1 MTDYASFL
9 VNPLNVEIVGHR
21 LFAEE
26 RARSAHDDGL
36 LWMLDRTALEG
47 TYAVLDV
54 DVELIGTSPTDP
66 PPGVPYDVDGLPAGA
81 SARLAGTTSL
91 DFDGV
96 GFDIEI
102 GRVYLS
108 RADGQ
113 IWSCYLRFADS
124 GAPLDLW
131 GAAQAH
137 DDGGDGA
144 MPLPVRAM
152 FDLHDRATKGE
163 VRIDEGELPREEVH
177 ALAAAILT
185 EIAGWSPRL
194 RVRSANEA
202 GEGSNGG
209 AS

>member
-26 RARSAHDDGL
+26 RARS
-36 LWMLDRTALEG
+36 
-47 TYAVLDV
+47 
-54 DVELIGTSPTDP
+54 
-66 PPGVPYDVDGLPAGA
+66 
-81 SARLAGTTSL
+81 
-91 DFDGV
+91 
-96 GFDIEI
+96 
-102 GRVYLS
+102 
-108 RADGQ
+108 
-113 IWSCYLRFADS
+113 
-124 GAPLDLW
+124 
-131 GAAQAH
+131 AH